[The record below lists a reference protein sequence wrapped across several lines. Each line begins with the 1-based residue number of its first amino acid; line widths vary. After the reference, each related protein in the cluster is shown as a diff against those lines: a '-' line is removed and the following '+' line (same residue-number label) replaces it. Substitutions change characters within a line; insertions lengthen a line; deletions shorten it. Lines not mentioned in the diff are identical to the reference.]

1 MNVPADSPT
10 SARSWIPSS
19 DAVPT
24 SASKENLE
32 TLPRSR
38 SDTRG
43 CVSPSASAAR
53 TWVHPRSV
61 ICFSI
66 AIISSDRTRRFSASG
81 GVSAMSFQT
90 LTVRPCARR
99 LPTRPVPLALVPGL
113 YPAKTGME
121 TRPRGR
127 RIRHRRLTTERCS
140 CGGSLV
146 AFHVPPTLAL
156 PAAVDAVRPLLE
168 LLADASAPH
177 ADEQTPPTGERVP
190 FIGGG
195 LVLTA
200 HQSTVTRAEPG
211 RNGITPGRSIRTIA
225 ESGPHWNL
233 LRLKWPIDYGAYR
246 FGGESVRRHVPDLAS
261 RRGSDHVRVRHR
273 STS

>member
-1 MNVPADSPT
+1 MNEPADSPT
-10 SARSWIPSS
+10 SARSWMPSPN
-19 DAVPT
+19 AIPT
-24 SASKENLE
+24 SESKENLE

-38 SDTRG
+38 SDARG
-43 CVSPSASAAR
+43 CVSPSASAAW

-90 LTVRPCARR
+90 LTVRPCGRR

-121 TRPRGR
+121 TRPPGQ
-127 RIRHRRLTTERCS
+127 RIRHPRLTTERCS

-146 AFHVPPTLAL
+146 AFRVPPTLAL

-177 ADEQTPPTGERVP
+177 ADEHVPRCGERVP
-190 FIGGG
+190 FITVG
-195 LVLTA
+195 LVLAA
-200 HQSTVTRAEPG
+200 HLSTVTRTEPCC
-211 RNGITPGRSIRTIA
+211 NG
-225 ESGPHWNL
+225 N
-233 LRLKWPIDYGAYR
+233 
-246 FGGESVRRHVPDLAS
+246 
-261 RRGSDHVRVRHR
+261 
-273 STS
+273 